1 MTKSRVFVSP
11 KTIFLSWGNDTMTH
25 RSCTTLFKGK
35 KDNPVT
41 CGLLVAPGRE
51 PVCAHRALCEGFWC
65 GFLTPLG
72 GA

>member
-35 KDNPVT
+35 KDSPVT
-41 CGLLVAPGRE
+41 CGSVEGRE
-51 PVCAHRALCEGFWC
+51 PVCAQRTLCEGFWC